1 MSLPVI
7 ISSTALRNDQT
18 SVRRAADV
26 DPVCTTENGN
36 QSYVLFSE
44 TGYQRHLN
52 KGKGLAA

>member
-36 QSYVLFSE
+36 QSYVFFGE
-44 TGYQRHLN
+44 TDYQRHLN
-52 KGKGLAA
+52 EEKGLVA